1 MTPDTCRILMDI
13 RMTPGLTSQMV
24 VGQAEAFAAARSV
37 TSEEKFRVSC
47 RIVNDRR
54 AIEIGESHPLVK
66 QLSKGL
72 EKKGFRWRRLG
83 LISLQMLRSWWN
95 TSWMQ
100 PFSYLVRARQAW
112 RISQMSGSR

>member
-1 MTPDTCRILMDI
+1 
-13 RMTPGLTSQMV
+13 MV
-24 VGQAEAFAAARSV
+24 VGRGRRLVAARSV
-37 TSEEKFRVSC
+37 TSEEEKFRVSC

-100 PFSYLVRARQAW
+100 PFSLFGPGEAGMAHKPNERVEIEKYQKSIQVLMDPD
-112 RISQMSGSR
+112 RIGGG

>member
-1 MTPDTCRILMDI
+1 MDI

-66 QLSKGL
+66 QLSKEL
-72 EKKGFRWRRLG
+72 EKK
-83 LISLQMLRSWWN
+83 
-95 TSWMQ
+95 
-100 PFSYLVRARQAW
+100 RA
-112 RISQMSGSR
+112 SGGDDWD

>member
-1 MTPDTCRILMDI
+1 
-13 RMTPGLTSQMV
+13 MV

-66 QLSKGL
+66 QLSKEL
-72 EKKGFRWRRLG
+72 EKKGLPVETTGINFFTDASILVEHKLDAAVLLFGPGEAGMAHKPNERVEIEKYQKSIQVLMD
-83 LISLQMLRSWWN
+83 LIASE
-95 TSWMQ
+95 
-100 PFSYLVRARQAW
+100 VDE
-112 RISQMSGSR
+112 